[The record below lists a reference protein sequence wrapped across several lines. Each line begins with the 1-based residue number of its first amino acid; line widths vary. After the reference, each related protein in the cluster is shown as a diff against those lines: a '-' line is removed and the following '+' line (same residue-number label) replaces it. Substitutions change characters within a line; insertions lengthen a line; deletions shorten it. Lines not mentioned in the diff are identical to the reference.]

1 MRLAVVVMFGT
12 FVLMPSFSYSQQIPK
27 DQCSLLSAADLEP
40 ILGTGVTPTSIGD
53 EECRYKARAGSYEI
67 HVKRQDGASQLK
79 EWTQFAMTKPVA
91 PLKDIGDE
99 AFISKSE
106 NVVAFRKGN
115 IAVQVS
121 AAGVM
126 PTAPMKYQQGVIEVA
141 KRIAAKL
148 K

>member
-1 MRLAVVVMFGT
+1 
-12 FVLMPSFSYSQQIPK
+12 
-27 DQCSLLSAADLEP
+27 
-40 ILGTGVTPTSIGD
+40 
-53 EECRYKARAGSYEI
+53 
-67 HVKRQDGASQLK
+67 
-79 EWTQFAMTKPVA
+79 
-91 PLKDIGDE
+91 
-99 AFISKSE
+99 
-106 NVVAFRKGN
+106 VAFRKGN